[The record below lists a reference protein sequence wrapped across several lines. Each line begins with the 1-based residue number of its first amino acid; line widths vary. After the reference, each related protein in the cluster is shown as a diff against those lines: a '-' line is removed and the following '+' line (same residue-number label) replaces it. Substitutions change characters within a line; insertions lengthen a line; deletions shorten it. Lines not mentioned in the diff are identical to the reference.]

1 MREIIK
7 KILRESDLDWIKNVS
22 VYPTLNPKTMYYFE
36 PAIKGEEVIDLFG
49 KIDPKEE
56 NIKRWVKDRMSDWSR
71 TYTQHEVKKE
81 INPITYF
88 AVDYTTWDPKS
99 LRIVGWCSETCPID
113 GRDFYPEFD
122 FVDGREHFSSASSF
136 FK

>member
-22 VYPTLNPKTMYYFE
+22 TYPTLNPKTVYYFE
-36 PAIKGEEVIDLFG
+36 PVIKGTEVIDLFG

-56 NIKRWVKDRMSDWSR
+56 NIKRWVKDRMSDWS
-71 TYTQHEVKKE
+71 
-81 INPITYF
+81 ITYF

-99 LRIVGWCSETCPID
+99 LRIVGWCSETCPVEA
-113 GRDFYPEFD
+113 RDFYPEFD
-122 FVDGREHFSSASSF
+122 FVNGREHFSSASSF